1 MLTMG
6 GGDVP
11 AEETRGCHGDSLLCP
26 QPSLLDAPVGDTA
39 AAARV
44 LDAMWTGGV
53 ALLVWTGGVA
63 PLLVGCGG
71 CTFGLLVRVDGV
83 CVVRVASPLAGPSL
97 ALEASRPEFSCSR

>member
-53 ALLVWTGGVA
+53 A

-97 ALEASRPEFSCSR
+97 TLEASRPVFSCSR